1 MPQIILKPALSAAG
15 ASGNSKQIMLSPPA
29 PPSVLPRVE
38 ITDERP
44 GDTLRIS
51 KAAVANYHASLLR
64 ILWKA
69 STIEEATEIAKE
81 ALEFARR

>member
-1 MPQIILKPALSAAG
+1 MQINLTKPIS
-15 ASGNSKQIMLSPPA
+15 PA
-29 PPSVLPRVE
+29 PQHHLGAGQTEYLPSKVE

-44 GDTLRIS
+44 GDVLRFS

-81 ALEFARR
+81 ALEFGRLKQT